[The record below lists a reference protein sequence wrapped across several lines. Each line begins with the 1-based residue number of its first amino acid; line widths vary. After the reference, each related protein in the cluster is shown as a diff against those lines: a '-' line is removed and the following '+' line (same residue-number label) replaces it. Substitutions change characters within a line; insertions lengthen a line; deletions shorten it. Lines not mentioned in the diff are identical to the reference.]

1 MKVKIENVLQTSL
14 KLKDVITHT
23 ALDKNFNFSE
33 NYKSNIYF
41 KREDLQI
48 VRSYKLRGAYNLIS
62 SLPKAVLDKGVVCA
76 SAGNHAQGFAYSCLK
91 LNTFGVIYMPGTT
104 PRQKISQVKMF
115 GKDNIEIR
123 LVGDTFDEAYAA
135 AMEEVAKTGKEF
147 IHPFNDLRI
156 IEGQATVGVEIFQD
170 LNETIDYVF
179 LPIGGGGLVSGVGSY
194 LKAVSPNTKII
205 GVEPAGAPSMKASL
219 AKGEVVTLN
228 AIDSF
233 VDGAAVKTVGDI
245 NFEITKDIIDDIITI
260 PEGKVCSTIIKLY
273 NEEAIVAE
281 PAGALSVA
289 ALDEYKE
296 EIVGKN
302 VVVIISG
309 GNNDLNRMQE
319 IRERSLLYEGLKHYF
334 LIKFPQR
341 AGALREYLDSVLG
354 PTDDITQFEY
364 AKKNS
369 RDSGPALIAV
379 ELKYK
384 EDYASLIER
393 MKENGIVYTYLN
405 NDPILFEYFV

>member
-1 MKVKIENVLQTSL
+1 MKVKIENVLQTSM
-14 KLKDVITHT
+14 KLKDVVTHT

-33 NYKSNIYF
+33 AYKSNIYF

-62 SLPKAVLDKGVVCA
+62 SLPQESLDKGVVCA
-76 SAGNHAQGFAYSCLK
+76 SAGNHAQGFAYSCEK
-91 LNTFGVIYMPGTT
+91 LNTFGVIYMPSTT

-123 LVGDTFDEAYAA
+123 LVGDTYDEAYKA
-135 AMEEVAKTGKEF
+135 AMKEVAKTGKEF
-147 IHPFNDLRI
+147 VHPFNDIRV

-179 LPIGGGGLVSGVGSY
+179 LPIGGGGLAAGVGSY

-205 GVEPAGAPSMKASL
+205 GVEPAGAPSMKKSL
-219 AKGEVVTLN
+219 AKGEVVTLEN
-228 AIDSF
+228 IDSF
-233 VDGAAVKTVGDI
+233 VDGAAVKTVGDL
-245 NFEITKDIIDDIITI
+245 NFEIVKDIIDDIVTV

-281 PAGALSVA
+281 PAGALAVA

-384 EDYASLIER
+384 EDYTSLIER
-393 MKENGIVYTYLN
+393 MRDNGIVYTYLN